1 MNAWFSGRSSRWSF
15 CGERERARM
24 VVLRGRSGTP
34 APIMVLARA
43 CREPTPRSCTP
54 PHLGRMDDS
63 ALPGLMAR
71 RPSDLFSRAA
81 AAVYC
86 ALAALSS
93 TPPSTP
99 LAPALRFAAGWLRG
113 AGPQQVCAGHS
124 LATELRS
131 LAAELSRAAKTKSL
145 VRGGTTTLEA
155 HEPLLVTPC
164 PT

>member
-1 MNAWFSGRSSRWSF
+1 MNASFSGRSSRWSF

-24 VVLRGRSGTP
+24 VVVRGRSGTP

-81 AAVYC
+81 AAVDC
-86 ALAALSS
+86 TLAALSS

-99 LAPALRFAAGWLRG
+99 LAPALRFAAGWLAGCEELALNRCAQAIRSQQNCAHLLQSSVELQRQNPSSAG
-113 AGPQQVCAGHS
+113 APPHS
-124 LATELRS
+124 RHTNLS
-131 LAAELSRAAKTKSL
+131 L
-145 VRGGTTTLEA
+145 
-155 HEPLLVTPC
+155 
-164 PT
+164 